1 MFIEIVDKSLPAG
14 RKGVK
19 MKITYKGDYAL
30 KALLDLAVHYEQG
43 VSTINDIA
51 KRIDAPVKFLE
62 QVLLDL
68 KKGGFVESKR
78 GNVGGYQIS
87 KDPSDITI
95 GQVLRYIDGP
105 IEPIA
110 CVEKGYSN
118 CVDLNKC
125 VFKGIWGRVAKA
137 TSDIIDNINFAELAS
152 QISFNQSAL
161 VYSI

>member
-1 MFIEIVDKSLPAG
+1 
-14 RKGVK
+14 

-30 KALLDLAVHYEQG
+30 KALLDLTLHYDQG
-43 VSTINDIA
+43 VSTINDVA

-78 GNVGGYQIS
+78 GNVGGYQLA
-87 KDPSDITI
+87 KDPVHITL
-95 GQVLRYIDGP
+95 GQVIRYIDGP

-118 CVDLNKC
+118 CVDLRKC
-125 VFKGIWGRVAKA
+125 VFKNIWQKVACA
-137 TSDIIDNINFAELAS
+137 TSEIIDQVNFADLAS
-152 QISFNQSAL
+152 QITHKQDAL
-161 VYSI
+161 VYAI